1 LANAVA
7 GEIADRVR
15 GREAGLADFRTCA
28 WIVPYRGGL
37 MSTSLQERQT
47 PSPARIP
54 VAVSERHVY
63 LTQSMI
69 EQLFCDKYRLHEQS
83 RVSQPTQFA
92 AQETVTLVGPRGRIS
107 NVRVIGPARDD
118 NQVEISQTDAL
129 TLGVSAP
136 LRESGDVKD
145 SPGILVEGPRASIR
159 LDHGVIRTL
168 RHIHLAAAEAA
179 HQGLKDRDR
188 IDVTKEGA
196 DPHTLFCDVL
206 VRVSPGC
213 KSELHL
219 DPDESDAA
227 GLHTG
232 AYVAINRLT

>member
-1 LANAVA
+1 MN
-7 GEIADRVR
+7 
-15 GREAGLADFRTCA
+15 
-28 WIVPYRGGL
+28 
-37 MSTSLQERQT
+37 TSLQDEQT

-54 VAVSERHVY
+54 VAVSERHVH
-63 LTQSMI
+63 LTQSII
-69 EQLFCDKYRLHEQS
+69 EQLFCDKYHLHEHA

-92 AQETVTLVGPRGRIS
+92 ARETVTLVGPRGRIS

-118 NQVEISQTDAL
+118 NQVEISQSDAL
-129 TLGVSAP
+129 ALGVDAP

-145 SPGILVEGPRASIR
+145 SPGLFVEGPRACIR

-168 RHIHLAAAEAA
+168 RHIHLATADAAR
-179 HQGLKDRDR
+179 HGLKDRDR
-188 IDVTKEGA
+188 MDVTKEGA
-196 DPHTLFCDVL
+196 HPHTLFCDVL

-219 DPDESDAA
+219 DPDECDAA

-232 AYVAINRLT
+232 AFVTINRKPDKC

>member
-1 LANAVA
+1 MNTFLPD
-7 GEIADRVR
+7 E
-15 GREAGLADFRTCA
+15 
-28 WIVPYRGGL
+28 
-37 MSTSLQERQT
+37 QT

-54 VAVSERHVY
+54 VSVSERHVH
-63 LTQSMI
+63 LTQSII
-69 EQLFCDKYRLHEQS
+69 EQLFCDKYRLHDHS

-92 AQETVTLVGPRGRIS
+92 ALETVTLVGPRGRIS

-129 TLGVSAP
+129 VLGVGAP

-145 SPGILVEGPRASIR
+145 SPGILVEGPRGCVR

-168 RHIHLAAAEAA
+168 RHIHFATAEAA
-179 HQGLKDRDR
+179 RHGLKDRDR
-188 IDVTKEGA
+188 MDVVKEGA
-196 DPHTLFCDVL
+196 HPHTLFCDVL

-213 KSELHL
+213 KTELHL

-227 GLHTG
+227 GLSTG
-232 AYVAINRLT
+232 AYVTIKHKPGKC

>member
-1 LANAVA
+1 MAAELCL
-7 GEIADRVR
+7 EETHR
-15 GREAGLADFRTCA
+15 GS
-28 WIVPYRGGL
+28 L
-37 MSTSLQERQT
+37 MSTSLQDQQT
-47 PSPARIP
+47 PPPARIP
-54 VAVSERHVY
+54 VAVCERHVH
-63 LTQSMI
+63 LTQDII
-69 EQLFCDKYRLHEQS
+69 EQLFCDRYRLHEHS

-107 NVRVIGPARDD
+107 NVRVIGPARDHS
-118 NQVEISQTDAL
+118 QVEISQTDAL
-129 TLGVSAP
+129 TLGLSAP

-145 SPGILVEGPRASIR
+145 SPGILIEGPRACVR

-179 HQGLKDRDR
+179 HHGLKDRDH
-188 IDVTKEGA
+188 IDVAKEGEH
-196 DPHTLFCDVL
+196 PHTLFCDVL

-227 GLHTG
+227 GLPTG
-232 AYVAINRLT
+232 AYVAIKRKS